1 MQFHYFIFEG
11 IEMASRNS
19 NVGKLFDFSG
29 NGYGVVTHEARV
41 DYSTWSPVIHVLK
54 FTDDKHKDLIK
65 LRFGYCDNTGRLI
78 ARPLF
83 LSESELTELG
93 KEVAKDPEMKKL
105 LKGFCDQ
112 IR

>member
-1 MQFHYFIFEG
+1 MV
-11 IEMASRNS
+11 SKNS
-19 NVGKLFDFSG
+19 NVGKLFDFKE
-29 NGYGVVTHEARV
+29 NGYGIVTHEARV
-41 DYSTWSPVIHVLK
+41 DYKTWSPVIHILK

-65 LRFGYCDNTGRLI
+65 LRFGYCDNTGRLM

-93 KEVAKDPEMKKL
+93 KEVAKDLEMKKM